1 MSMVEKKKKT
11 RSTSSSADPATQYA
25 LDVTTGK
32 VLAGPDIRNAC
43 ARHIRDLE
51 NGPARGLFWDVE
63 AVRRVINFF
72 ARVLKLNGGEHE
84 GQPFI
89 LLPWQC
95 FIVGSLFGWKSA
107 DGTRR
112 FRMSYIESGK
122 GSGKSPLAGGV
133 GLYLLMADKEPR
145 AEVYAAATKKD
156 QAMILFRD
164 AVTMV
169 DQSPALA
176 QRITKSGTGLNVWNL
191 AFLQTGSFFKPISS
205 DDGQSGPRPH
215 GALVDEVH
223 EHKTNAVVEMMRA
236 GTKGRRQALMFL
248 ITNSGHDKTSVCFE
262 YHEYGRKVAAGDLED
277 DSFFSFICSLDEGD
291 DPFKD
296 ESCWGKANPSLGHT
310 FTEKYLREQVTQA
323 RGMPSKES
331 IVRRLNFCQWV
342 ESADPWIDSDTW
354 MKCEQDFDPEDLA
367 GEECYGGLDLSGSR
381 DLTSLALYFP
391 RLKKL
396 LVEFWTPKDT
406 LLERAKTDHVPYDA
420 WLRNGFIHAPPGK
433 AVNYG
438 FVADRIG
445 ELTQKYDIR
454 CIACDQYRI
463 KYLEVELANQ
473 SVEVELIPHGQ
484 GFYKAQES
492 GLWMPRSIEL
502 FEEHLNSGELIIRTN
517 PCLRWNAASA
527 VLEADQKD
535 NRIFAKKKS
544 TGRIDGVVASAMAIG
559 AAEDAILVETGDPD
573 DFFDDPIMVGI

>member
-1 MSMVEKKKKT
+1 M
-11 RSTSSSADPATQYA
+11 D
-25 LDVTTGK
+25 
-32 VLAGPDIRNAC
+32 
-43 ARHIRDLE
+43 
-51 NGPARGLFWDVE
+51 
-63 AVRRVINFF
+63 FF
-72 ARVLKLNGGEHE
+72 AKVLKLNGGEHE
-84 GQPFI
+84 GQPFL

-95 FIVGSLFGWKSA
+95 FIVGSLFGWKAA

-215 GALVDEVH
+215 GALIDEVH

-262 YHEYGRKVAAGDLED
+262 YHEYGRKVSAGDLED

-296 ESCWGKANPSLGHT
+296 ETCWKKANPSLGHT

-354 MKCEQDFDPEDLA
+354 MKCEKEFDLDELDR
-367 GEECYGGLDLSGSR
+367 EECYGGLDLSGSR
-381 DLTSLALYFP
+381 DLTALALYFP
-391 RLKKL
+391 KTKKL
-396 LVEFWTPKDT
+396 LVEFWTPKDS

-438 FVADRIG
+438 FVAVRIG
-445 ELTQKYDIR
+445 ELAAKYNIK
-454 CIACDQYRI
+454 CIAFDQYRI
-463 KYLEVELANQ
+463 KYLEPELESE
-473 SVEVELIPHGQ
+473 SVSVNLIPHGQ

-502 FEEHLNSGELIIRTN
+502 FEEHLNNKALVIRTN

-559 AAEDAILVETGDPD
+559 AAEDDVLVEQGDPD